1 MNLKFCKNEEEEFIE
16 EKAEIFEIENVEIIN
31 SQRKFIKFLVSIEI
45 YELRRI
51 SCLGKKKEFLKK
63 IREENKI

>member
-51 SCLGKKKEFLKK
+51 SCLGKKKRIFKK
-63 IREENKI
+63 NKRGK